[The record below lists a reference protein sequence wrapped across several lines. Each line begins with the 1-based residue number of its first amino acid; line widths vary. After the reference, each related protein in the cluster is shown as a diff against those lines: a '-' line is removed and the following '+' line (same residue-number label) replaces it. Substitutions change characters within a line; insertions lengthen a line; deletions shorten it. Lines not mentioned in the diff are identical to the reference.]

1 MLVFVIVIITIEIY
15 QEWKT
20 DQTLHAL
27 KDLSAPKIRVKR
39 DDQIIEIF
47 SRELVPGDIMF
58 IEEGVKIP
66 ADGVVLKA
74 NDLRVDES
82 SLTGEA
88 EAVWKQPTQYLET
101 TDYWRT
107 DFVYTGT
114 LVTTGGATILVEKTG
129 SSTEYGKIG
138 KHLVEAKAQPSPL
151 ERQINR
157 LVKICAIVAVIL
169 LNLVAGITF
178 LNTSDLALHD
188 RIVESVLSGI
198 TLAMAMIPEEFPVVL
213 TVFLSM
219 GAWRL
224 AKKHSLIRKLLAIET
239 MGALSVLAVD
249 KTGTITENKMTVSS
263 LWAVDSTERLAEV
276 MGLASESDPYDPMEI
291 AMLAYDETLGFTK
304 EKLFDGE
311 LLASFGMFYFTFNK
325 IKQTMRSLEQWD

>member
-1 MLVFVIVIITIEIY
+1 MEPMFVLLMVAALIYFFLGEPQDGSIMLVFVIVIITIEIY

-27 KDLSAPKIRVKR
+27 KDWYAPKIRVKR

-66 ADGVVLKA
+66 ADGVFLKA

-114 LVTTGGATILVEKTG
+114 LVTTRSATILVEKTG

-151 ERQINR
+151 ER
-157 LVKICAIVAVIL
+157 
-169 LNLVAGITF
+169 
-178 LNTSDLALHD
+178 
-188 RIVESVLSGI
+188 
-198 TLAMAMIPEEFPVVL
+198 
-213 TVFLSM
+213 
-219 GAWRL
+219 
-224 AKKHSLIRKLLAIET
+224 
-239 MGALSVLAVD
+239 
-249 KTGTITENKMTVSS
+249 
-263 LWAVDSTERLAEV
+263 
-276 MGLASESDPYDPMEI
+276 
-291 AMLAYDETLGFTK
+291 
-304 EKLFDGE
+304 
-311 LLASFGMFYFTFNK
+311 
-325 IKQTMRSLEQWD
+325 